1 MPLTKVGPKYQV
13 TIPKE
18 AREALR
24 IKVGDLVEATVE
36 EQTVVL
42 RPKVVLDRAPLERA
56 RSLPIYTPTRR
67 ELREIEQGREA
78 MRRGKYYTLDEF
90 SEWLLGRSGKKARPK
105 RPPARPKA

>member
-24 IKVGDLVEATVE
+24 IKVGDLVEAAVQ
-36 EQTVVL
+36 EQTIVL
-42 RPKVVLDRAPLERA
+42 RPKVVLDKAFLERV

-67 ELREIEQGREA
+67 ELRKIERGREA
-78 MRRGKYYTLDEF
+78 MARGEYYTLDEF
-90 SEWLLGRSGKKARPK
+90 FRTLDRTRGKARRK
-105 RPPARPKA
+105 GRGARSPA